1 VNKRRCLIYENDISA
16 EKEIQSESSW
26 IQSENE
32 YKGWKKSFS
41 CQKIKRKKRIISIK
55 LSKPKAAV
63 TVVFSSLK
71 RKFYEIFGKFEKK
84 QRLSAGL

>member
-1 VNKRRCLIYENDISA
+1 MNKRRCLIYENDISD
-16 EKEIQSESSW
+16 EKEIQSESS
-26 IQSENE
+26 
-32 YKGWKKSFS
+32 WKKSFS